1 MQEDRLT
8 GQGDAQEVRGSF
20 LGEMTDTRVNVH
32 SGWTSP
38 ENKHGH
44 VRSLRLGHSLW
55 LKEAEAHPGK
65 PTSFRKE
72 LAVFSEKRQEAIDS
86 WVLKQE
92 VTR

>member
-1 MQEDRLT
+1 VQEDRLT

-65 PTSFRKE
+65 FSRP
-72 LAVFSEKRQEAIDS
+72 VFVRNLQYF
-86 WVLKQE
+86 LKSD
-92 VTR
+92 RRPLIRGC